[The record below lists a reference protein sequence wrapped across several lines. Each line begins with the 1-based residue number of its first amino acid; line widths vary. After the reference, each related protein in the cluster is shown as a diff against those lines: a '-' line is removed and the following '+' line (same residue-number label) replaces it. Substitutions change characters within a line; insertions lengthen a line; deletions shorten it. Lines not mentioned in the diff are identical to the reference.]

1 MHRWP
6 SVILRSKVV
15 EKRPNDEGMGPE
27 RREVKAL
34 GEMGPL
40 SLQRAALS
48 PLRIFKVFTAGK
60 EH

>member
-1 MHRWP
+1 MDK
-6 SVILRSKVV
+6 ILRFEVV

-27 RREVKAL
+27 RREAKAL

-40 SLQRAALS
+40 ALQKAALS
-48 PLRIFKVFTAGK
+48 PLRIFKVSTVGK

>member
-1 MHRWP
+1 MDK
-6 SVILRSKVV
+6 ILRFEVV

-27 RREVKAL
+27 RREAKAL

-40 SLQRAALS
+40 ALQKAGLS
-48 PLRIFKVFTAGK
+48 PLRIFKVSTVGK

>member
-1 MHRWP
+1 M
-6 SVILRSKVV
+6 ILRFEVV

-27 RREVKAL
+27 RREAKAL

-40 SLQRAALS
+40 ALRKAALS
-48 PLRIFKVFTAGK
+48 PLQIFKVFTVGK